1 MKYSIDVGVYD
12 SADVIVA
19 GAGPAG
25 IAATVTLARE
35 GFDVLLVE
43 RSGVVGGAM
52 VLSDVTTYMG
62 EVAPGTISDE
72 IASLIKSP
80 DTGTAVDKDRANSV
94 LKNFLVENG
103 VRLLLQV
110 PIIDVIVKNDKIKEI
125 VALLPDGPAL
135 LKANYFIDSTG
146 DGYLAYRAS
155 CPFSY
160 GRDEDGLVQ
169 PVSMMFH
176 LSGVDP
182 DCILHCRHEED
193 DFALPDGS
201 SYLEKTKECEK
212 SGELPQNVSIV
223 RLYPSVEKGTYLV
236 NATQICGVNT
246 LDAKSLSD
254 ASIELEKQKDQ
265 VVAFLRKNVPGF
277 EHAYVLSSAQNVGV
291 RESRRFKG
299 MYTLTADDIIKS
311 RTFKDAVVHG
321 ASFPIDIHNPNG
333 GGQAESDG
341 LPVQIQS
348 YDIPLGCLQ
357 PVKIENLCLSG
368 RNISGTH
375 RAHAS
380 YRVMRISSAIGQAS
394 GAIVACAL
402 RDKCPIQKVDAI
414 SVRSMLIKEG
424 VEL

>member
-1 MKYSIDVGVYD
+1 MRYSTDVEVYSSSD
-12 SADVIVA
+12 CIVA

-25 IAATVTLARE
+25 IAAAVTLARL
-35 GFDVLLVE
+35 GFDVLIVE
-43 RSGVVGGAM
+43 KSGVVGGAM

-62 EVAPGTISDE
+62 DVAPGTISDE

-80 DTGTAVDKDRANSV
+80 DTGTAVDKERANSF
-94 LKNFLVENG
+94 LKQFLVENG

-110 PIIDVIVKNDKIKEI
+110 PVIDVIVEDDKIKDA
-125 VALLPDGPAL
+125 VVLLPDGPAL
-135 LKANYFIDSTG
+135 LRAKYYIDSTG
-146 DGYLAYRAS
+146 DGYLAYRS
-155 CPFSY
+155 GTPFSY

-176 LSGVDP
+176 LSGVDQ
-182 DCILHCRHEED
+182 DCSLHCRHEVD
-193 DFALPDGS
+193 DFILADGT
-201 SYLEKTKECEK
+201 SYLKKSRECEK
-212 SGELPQNVSIV
+212 SGELPKNVSIV
-223 RLYPSVEKGTYLV
+223 RLYPGVDRGTYLV
-236 NATQICGVNT
+236 NATQLCGVNT

-254 ASIELEKQKDQ
+254 ASIELEKQKEK
-265 VVAFLRKNVPGF
+265 VVAFIKKYVPGF
-277 EHAYVLSSAQNVGV
+277 ENAYVSSSAESVGV

-299 MYTLTADDIIKS
+299 LYTLTAEDIISS
-311 RTFKDAVVHG
+311 RTFPDAVVHD

-357 PVKIENLCLSG
+357 PVRISNLCLSG

-380 YRVMRISSAIGQAS
+380 YRVMRIASAIGQAS
-394 GAIVACAL
+394 GTTVACAL
-402 RDKCPIQKVDAI
+402 KDKCSIQNVKAH
-414 SVRSMLIKEG
+414 SVRELLKEEG
-424 VEL
+424 VKL